1 MCLPQPE
8 PEITKPTKT
17 KVRGTLFFFQLNESS
32 AATTVFSFVDRER
45 SAQENTENPTEAA
58 LAQLYAYIQSL
69 PESSKKRRLVKQFN
83 KENGNGTPNNNRTR
97 SFGDSIK
104 VRLQMIKFIGVR
116 KSGVKLHSTISS
128 LCATFGSPNV

>member
-1 MCLPQPE
+1 MCVCPNPNKKLQNQLKLKFR
-8 PEITKPTKT
+8 I
-17 KVRGTLFFFQLNESS
+17 LFFFFQLNESS

-104 VRLQMIKFIGVR
+104 VRWQMIKFILENQV
-116 KSGVKLHSTISS
+116 
-128 LCATFGSPNV
+128 

>member
-1 MCLPQPE
+1 MFLPQPE
-8 PEITKPTKT
+8 PELTNPTKT
-17 KVRGTLFFFQLNESS
+17 KVRGTLFFQLNESS

-104 VRLQMIKFIGVR
+104 VRWQMIKFIGIR
-116 KSGVKLHSTISS
+116 KSGVKIHGKISS
-128 LCATFGSPNV
+128 RCATVGPPNV